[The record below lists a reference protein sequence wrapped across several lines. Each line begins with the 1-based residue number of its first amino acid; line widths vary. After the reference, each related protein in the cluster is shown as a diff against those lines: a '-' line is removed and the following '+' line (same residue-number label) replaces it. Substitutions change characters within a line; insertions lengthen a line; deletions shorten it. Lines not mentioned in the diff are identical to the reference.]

1 VIKKSDLQ
9 KKIDD
14 LEKNEIIKNYLH
26 AISIKDQ
33 EKIKMY
39 EQDFEPNIK
48 EYNDAKNQLST
59 ICQNEDFEKQIY
71 NHLLNFFLV
80 IMRMETSLPKEDMVG
95 MKNT

>member
-1 VIKKSDLQ
+1 
-9 KKIDD
+9 
-14 LEKNEIIKNYLH
+14 
-26 AISIKDQ
+26 
-33 EKIKMY
+33 MY